1 MNSSLLLELATL
13 SSIGLVGLGFSS
25 LLILRL
31 HEADQKL
38 RRRIV
43 AATLAHLPVAKGNTV
58 RLFRSVGTSRL
69 AALGRKVGLLIGY
82 EPNRR
87 DQYLL
92 PWWAVLAIAL
102 ALARGAAGILAGL
115 LGSLTVTVTP
125 ILAVV
130 VCRSFFGWCSARR
143 SRALFR
149 QMPDALAMIVRSV
162 RVGIPMTEAI
172 RAVGREAREPTA
184 GEFTLLAERMMIG
197 VGLEEALREMADRN
211 DLAEYRFFATA
222 LSLQHQTG
230 GGLAETLENL
240 ADVIRKRVA
249 LRARGY
255 ALASEART
263 SAAVLIALPVFAGV
277 VLWLM
282 NPAYIDKLFTTPQG
296 RKIFGAAV
304 GSLVLG
310 LLVMRGILQRSLA

>member
-1 MNSSLLLELATL
+1 MTSSLLLELATL
-13 SSIGLVGLGFSS
+13 SSLGLVGLGFSS

-38 RRRIV
+38 RRRIA
-43 AATLAHLPVAKGNTV
+43 AATLPHLPVAKANTV
-58 RLFRSVGTSRL
+58 PLFRSVGTSRL
-69 AALGRKVGLLIGY
+69 TILGRNAGSLIGY

-92 PWWAVLAIAL
+92 PWWVVLAIAI

-115 LGSLTVTVTP
+115 IGPLAAAVTP
-125 ILAVV
+125 VLAIVI
-130 VCRSFFGWCSARR
+130 CRGFFGWCSARR
-143 SRALFR
+143 SRTLFR

-184 GEFTLLAERMMIG
+184 GEFTLLSERMMIG

>member
-1 MNSSLLLELATL
+1 MSSSLLLELATL

-31 HEADQKL
+31 HEADEKL
-38 RRRIV
+38 RRRITAV
-43 AATLAHLPVAKGNTV
+43 TLPYLPVAKASTV
-58 RLFRSVGTSRL
+58 HLFRSVGTSRATAL
-69 AALGRKVGLLIGY
+69 ARRAGSLIGY
-82 EPNRR
+82 DSGRR
-87 DQYLL
+87 EQYLL
-92 PWWAVLAIAL
+92 PWWAVLATAL
-102 ALARGAAGILAGL
+102 ALGRSAAGILAGL
-115 LGSLTVTVTP
+115 LGPFAMAAAPV
-125 ILAVV
+125 LAII
-130 VCRSFFGWCSARR
+130 VCRSFFGWCSTRR
-143 SRALFR
+143 SRSLFR

-162 RVGIPMTEAI
+162 RVGIPMTKAI
-172 RAVGREAREPTA
+172 RAVGREAPQPTA
-184 GEFTLLAERMMIG
+184 GEFTLLSERLVIG
-197 VGLEEALREMADRN
+197 VGLEEALREMAERN

-282 NPAYIDKLFTTPQG
+282 NPAYIDKLFITPEG
-296 RKIFGAAV
+296 RKVFGAAV